1 MSIHQKL
8 QLTIV
13 NTSIKKPLVSP
24 SSSFIPQ
31 ISPSN
36 SNSTLTMS
44 PAPLSPIPPTISP
57 SNPQS
62 TTPPTPSLNSLVATD
77 LAASNELAERI
88 TQLRLDIANGK
99 PLPPK
104 KVDLTERS
112 NRDMVKDLVS
122 RVEKIETSAELD
134 ATDRE
139 TLQALNARLAICDLQ
154 AMRLAELRDLEVG
167 ARMGRKVIGLRA
179 EGVEEEEEE
188 EDGLSDGD
196 GDDFE
201 RVGEHD
207 SNSACD
213 SHSEDD
219 DNNTTSSTYSSDLS
233 PNTTTWPLLYRI
245 LDVDPGVSGSDIKPM
260 LTRYLI
266 HSSHPLAIY

>member
-1 MSIHQKL
+1 
-8 QLTIV
+8 
-13 NTSIKKPLVSP
+13 
-24 SSSFIPQ
+24 
-31 ISPSN
+31 
-36 SNSTLTMS
+36 MS

-139 TLQALNARLAICDLQ
+139 TLQALNARLAVCDLQ

-188 EDGLSDGD
+188 EMEMISRG
-196 GDDFE
+196 
-201 RVGEHD
+201 
-207 SNSACD
+207 SA
-213 SHSEDD
+213 SMIPTLPATLTVKM
-219 DNNTTSSTYSSDLS
+219 TTTTPQAPPTPPTSPPTQPPGPSST
-233 PNTTTWPLLYRI
+233 
-245 LDVDPGVSGSDIKPM
+245 GS
-260 LTRYLI
+260 
-266 HSSHPLAIY
+266 